1 MTTTSQISQVV
12 TPAAMTPLTP
22 MRRFLGKFDLV
33 RPIFSLGKRTR
44 ENTAYSTAADC
55 RSRQDTFNHLENSL
69 SEDISSSPPQIIER
83 ARVALQQDDEPFDAI
98 VITTLPCYPFCC
110 HEDLLLMSRQQ
121 LINVAATFNARLP
134 HVMKIEISD
143 TVSDAHIRHCI
154 ERLAGIVPDIPA
166 APRRIRSWLDKKR
179 KESEDPQAFL
189 SSKIPQLDKFPSPP
203 ASPLAMR
210 ASRRRSFTTLIST
223 PPRMLERLDEEDEK
237 SEERPLKKRKVSD
250 VKATPTRFLYE
261 HVGIDMDISP
271 AHQSESAVEC
281 ERLLATPKENDKKG
295 ERTRSIPS
303 PTPGALIHGKSDA
316 KVLELRPPSHRMDVE
331 DAARMDIG

>member
-1 MTTTSQISQVV
+1 MTPQIPQVV
-12 TPAAMTPLTP
+12 TPSAMVPLTP
-22 MRRFLGKFDLV
+22 MRRFLGKLDLV
-33 RPIFSLGKRTR
+33 RPTFFLGKRTR
-44 ENTAYSTAADC
+44 ENTAYFTAADC
-55 RSRQDTFNHLENSL
+55 RTRQYTSNHSEAEENSL
-69 SEDISSSPPQIIER
+69 SENISSSPPQIIER

-121 LINVAATFNARLP
+121 LINVAATFNAHLP
-134 HVMKIEISD
+134 HVIKIEISD

-179 KESEDPQAFL
+179 KESEDPQTFL

-210 ASRRRSFTTLIST
+210 ASRRRSFATLIST
-223 PPRMLERLDEEDEK
+223 PPRMLERLDEEEEQ
-237 SEERPLKKRKVSD
+237 SEERPLKKRKVSGI
-250 VKATPTRFLYE
+250 KATPTRFLYE

-271 AHQSESAVEC
+271 AHQLESTVGC
-281 ERLLATPKENDKKG
+281 EMLLTTPRINDKKD
-295 ERTRSIPS
+295 ERIRSAPLG
-303 PTPGALIHGKSDA
+303 TPDALIHCKSDA
-316 KVLELRPPSHRMDVE
+316 EGTIDRNRALIPV
-331 DAARMDIG
+331 